1 MNKQN
6 LGQFYENG
14 SILITPFNVLILISD
29 VLGSGGYCDNNI
41 GAVSSTGHG
50 EAISKVCLARH
61 VTGLLEQGRLLLV
74 IIEKLL
80 YILLFI

>member
-1 MNKQN
+1 MRS
-6 LGQFYENG
+6 FFFRPII
-14 SILITPFNVLILISD
+14 SFNVLIVVFD

-61 VTGLLEQGRLLLV
+61 VTGLIEQGR
-74 IIEKLL
+74 
-80 YILLFI
+80 